1 MKKEISFTKILWAS
15 CLIPLLAGLIM
26 MWSATSKMQYSTA
39 EYWVA
44 KDYHHVYEKYSGEI
58 VDCISDNE
66 TCSIKGDTITVT
78 TRNETLYGWGLGITI
93 LFGMFT
99 AGLVCGAI
107 ETSDWW
113 NNLRNTFFNV
123 GQ

>member
-1 MKKEISFTKILWAS
+1 
-15 CLIPLLAGLIM
+15 M

-58 VDCISDNE
+58 VDYISDNE

-78 TRNETLYGWGLGITI
+78 TRNETLYGWG
-93 LFGMFT
+93 
-99 AGLVCGAI
+99 
-107 ETSDWW
+107 
-113 NNLRNTFFNV
+113 
-123 GQ
+123 

>member
-1 MKKEISFTKILWAS
+1 METKDNKTIKILWAI
-15 CLIPLLAGLIM
+15 CLIPLFAGIIM
-26 MWSATSKMQYSTA
+26 ISCSTSKIDYSTD

-58 VDCISDNE
+58 VDYISKNE

-78 TRNETLYGWGLGITI
+78 TKNKTLYGWGVGITA

-99 AGLVCGAI
+99 VGMIWGCI

-113 NNLRNTFFNV
+113 YNFRDKFR
-123 GQ
+123 

>member
-1 MKKEISFTKILWAS
+1 METKDNKTIKILWAI
-15 CLIPLLAGLIM
+15 CLIPLFAGIIM
-26 MWSATSKMQYSTA
+26 ISCSTSKIDYSTD

-58 VDCISDNE
+58 VDYISKNE

-78 TRNETLYGWGLGITI
+78 TKNNTLYGWGVGITA

-99 AGLVCGAI
+99 AGMIWGCI

-113 NNLRNTFFNV
+113 YNFRDKFR
-123 GQ
+123 

>member
-1 MKKEISFTKILWAS
+1 M
-15 CLIPLLAGLIM
+15 
-26 MWSATSKMQYSTA
+26 
-39 EYWVA
+39 A

-58 VDCISDNE
+58 VDYISDNE

-113 NNLRNTFFNV
+113 NNLRSTFFNV